1 MGPAMTLAALT
12 CRAKELV
19 CKLWADDDGAV
30 LSAEYVMVGGILVT
44 GVIPG
49 LVAARNAIN
58 TAYVNMGNTI
68 VNAVPSP
75 TYSGYAIG
83 GANGGP
89 PVAAVGGVSAPVAPQ
104 PGPLQVASVPPMSVP
119 AP

>member
-19 CKLWADDDGAV
+19 SKLWADDDGAV

-58 TAYVNMGNTI
+58 TAYVNMGNAI
-68 VNAVPSP
+68 VGAVPSP
-75 TYSGYAIG
+75 TYSGYSVG
-83 GANGGP
+83 GANGSP
-89 PVAAVGGVSAPVAPQ
+89 IAAVGGVSAPGAQ
-104 PGPLQVASVPPMSVP
+104 PGGQLQGVYIPPISPP